1 MRVITRSRQL
11 VGVSGSRTL
20 HIDSPGG
27 SGSQY
32 IRRIIRIHLSIL
44 GTSVSSSGRGNQC
57 GQPRQTCHASPGSDF
72 GFRE

>member
-1 MRVITRSRQL
+1 MRAIPRSRQR
-11 VGVSGSRTL
+11 GASPASRTL

-32 IRRIIRIHLSIL
+32 IRRIVRIHLSIL

-72 GFRE
+72 GF